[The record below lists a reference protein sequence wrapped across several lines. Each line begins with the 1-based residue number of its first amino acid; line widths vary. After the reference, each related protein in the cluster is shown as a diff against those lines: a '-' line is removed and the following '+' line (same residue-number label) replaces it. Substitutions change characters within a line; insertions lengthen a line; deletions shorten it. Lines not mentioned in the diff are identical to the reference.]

1 MQGAG
6 QRRDDAVYTIWTVG
20 CTWAYELECADR
32 RMVTYLLKVYFTAI
46 VQSCLPC
53 LACANTRALTMEA
66 QAAGQ
71 HQVHH
76 CNRVR

>member
-6 QRRDDAVYTIWTVG
+6 QRHGAAVCITSTAG
-20 CTWAYELECADR
+20 CTWAYELERADR
-32 RMVTYLLKVYFTAI
+32 RMVAYLLKAYFTAI

-66 QAAGQ
+66 
-71 HQVHH
+71 
-76 CNRVR
+76 